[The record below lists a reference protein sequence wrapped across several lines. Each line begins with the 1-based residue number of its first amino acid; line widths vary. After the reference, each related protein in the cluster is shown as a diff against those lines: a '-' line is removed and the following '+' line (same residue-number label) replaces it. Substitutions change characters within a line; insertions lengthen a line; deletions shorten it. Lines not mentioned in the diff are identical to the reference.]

1 MDILKIKKGNIIEL
15 KITDIAFGGKGISKI
30 TTENGDY
37 IIFVLNSIPGQIVKA
52 RIIRKKKRFAEAKV
66 TEVITPAEDECQIP
80 YQAIPGAPFATWPV
94 KKQQANK
101 KNSTLEVLKRL
112 GNIEN
117 AEDLFDEFIASPS
130 DWHYRNKMEYSFSTI
145 IWDDEQKTDIDDFG
159 LGFKHRGQWRVVDNM
174 HADSGLFDKQIED
187 NISTI
192 RQWCIDSG
200 LPAWHPVRHH
210 GFYRFLTVRK
220 SFYTGKVLF
229 KLSTTSSHLEEF
241 DTEGFVSLLKDIMG
255 DRLGGIIH
263 TLNDGQGDRTQDED
277 LSSTVIYGEDN
288 LVEKIHDLK
297 FDVSIGSFFQPNP
310 QSAELLYQKAIDYT
324 FLDQNFTEDDTIV
337 DLFCGTGT
345 IGQLVANQ
353 AKGGVKV
360 IGVDIINNAIEDAA
374 KNAEKNKLKN
384 VEFYAADVKNFLR
397 ERPEYKSNIKTVIL
411 DPPRSGITPKALKL
425 IIELDSPRVVYIS
438 CNPATQARDLQEFT
452 AAGYEAIKIS
462 IVDQFVHTAHV
473 ESVVLLQKT
482 TN

>member
-1 MDILKIKKGNIIEL
+1 MDIKKIKKGNIIEL
-15 KITDIAFGGKGISKI
+15 DISDIAFGGKGISKI
-30 TTENGDY
+30 PTDDGDY
-37 IIFVLNSIPGQIVKA
+37 IIFVLNTIPGQKVKA
-52 RIIRKKKRFAEAKV
+52 RIIKKKKRFAEAKV
-66 TEVITPAEDECQIP
+66 TEVIEPAKDECAIP

-94 KKQQANK
+94 QKQQANK
-101 KNSTLEVLKRL
+101 KTSTLEVLKRL
-112 GNIEN
+112 GDIQN

-187 NISTI
+187 NISTV
-192 RQWCIDSG
+192 RQWCIESG

-229 KLSTTSSHLEEF
+229 KLSTSSSHLKQF
-241 DTEGFVSLLKDIMG
+241 DTEGFVAMIKGFMG
-255 DRLGGIIH
+255 DRVAGIIH

-288 LVEKIHDLK
+288 LEEKIHDLK

-324 FLDQNFTEDDTIV
+324 FLNQDFTETDTIV

-360 IGVDIINNAIEDAA
+360 IGVDIIKKAIEDAKA
-374 KNAEKNKLKN
+374 NAEKNGLKN
-384 VEFYAADVKNFLR
+384 LEFYAADVKNFLK
-397 ERPEYKSNIKTVIL
+397 EHPEYKGNIKTVIL

-425 IIELDSPRVVYIS
+425 IIELNAKRVVYIS
-438 CNPATQARDLQEFT
+438 CNPATQARDLLEFT
-452 AAGYEAIKIS
+452 AAGYKAKKIS

-473 ESVVLLQKT
+473 ESVVLLEKD
-482 TN
+482 